1 MNLRSS
7 IQVTLE
13 GNITDSFRLVI
24 TGNPGVG
31 KHTTAFELGKIL
43 DFTVI
48 DINDLAVRHHAFM
61 QIPNLEID
69 SKKIASII
77 ESKLEELQKTIIV
90 GHLAPY
96 VLKKEWIDLAI
107 VLRKS
112 PYAILNTL
120 KNRKYS
126 AKKIKEN
133 VASEI
138 LGIILY
144 DSIQRFG
151 KEKIA
156 ELDTTLSNPAEF
168 CEKIISLLNG
178 KTGRKIG
185 VVDWLSM
192 VSEKGDVG
200 RFLEYT

>member
-1 MNLRSS
+1 M
-7 IQVTLE
+7 
-13 GNITDSFRLVI
+13 GDNISDSFRLVI

-31 KHTTAFELGKIL
+31 KHTAAFELRKIL
-43 DFTVI
+43 DLAVS
-48 DINDLAVRHHAFM
+48 DINDLAVKHHAFLQM
-61 QIPNLEID
+61 PSLEID
-69 SKKIASII
+69 SKKIATII
-77 ESKLEELQKTIIV
+77 KSKLGESQRTVIV

-112 PYAILNTL
+112 PYAILSTL

-156 ELDTTLSNPAEF
+156 ELDTTLSNPGEV
-168 CEKIISLLNG
+168 CVKIISLLNG
-178 KTGRKIG
+178 KTGREIG
-185 VVDWLSM
+185 VVDWLTM
-192 VSEKGDVG
+192 VYEKGDVG
-200 RFLEYT
+200 RFLEYS

>member
-1 MNLRSS
+1 L
-7 IQVTLE
+7 
-13 GNITDSFRLVI
+13 GDNISDSLRLVI

-31 KHTTAFELGKIL
+31 KHTAAFELRKIL
-43 DFTVI
+43 DLAVI
-48 DINDLAVRHHAFM
+48 DINDLVVKHHAFLQM
-61 QIPNLEID
+61 PSLEID
-69 SKKIASII
+69 SKKIATII
-77 ESKLEELQKTIIV
+77 KSRLGESHRTVIV

-96 VLKKEWIDLAI
+96 VVKKEWIDLAI

-112 PYAILNTL
+112 PYAILSTL

-151 KEKIA
+151 KEKSA
-156 ELDTTLSNPAEF
+156 ELDTTLSNPAEV

-178 KTGRKIG
+178 KTGRKTG

-192 VSEKGDVG
+192 VYEKGDLG
-200 RFLEYT
+200 RFLEYS

>member
-1 MNLRSS
+1 L
-7 IQVTLE
+7 
-13 GNITDSFRLVI
+13 GDNISDSFRLAI

-31 KHTTAFELGKIL
+31 KHTAAFELKKAL
-43 DFTVI
+43 DLVVI
-48 DINDLAVRHHAFM
+48 DINDLAVKHHAFLQM
-61 QIPNLEID
+61 PSLEID
-69 SKKIASII
+69 SKKIAII
-77 ESKLEELQKTIIV
+77 IKSKLGESQRTVIV

-96 VLKKEWIDLAI
+96 VLKKEWIDLVI

-112 PYAILNTL
+112 PYAILSTL

-138 LGIILY
+138 LGIVLY

-156 ELDTTLSNPAEF
+156 ELDTTLSNPAEV

-185 VVDWLSM
+185 VVDWLS
-192 VSEKGDVG
+192 VVYEKGDVE